1 MSKEEFIMDLKY
13 GVVPYLPEEIREAG
27 EMKIFTQMKNNDK
40 LLHGISIERED
51 GQPSPVIYVDEL
63 YEKYQIGLAMEHV
76 FEEFA
81 EAFETAWKESP
92 DIDRLNLSYE
102 AVKENITCRIVNL
115 KMNRNRLHEMK
126 YTPVGNGYGMTYHIE
141 LGEGKSIPV
150 TRGLAEAQGY
160 DMRLLCREAMKNTQ
174 EQHPA
179 VLQSMESVVFN
190 MVSGPEEQK
199 NLLSRN
205 EKLQTDTMYIL
216 GTDRKTFGAAA
227 LFYPEVKEQI
237 GELFQGDYYAIP
249 SSVHEFILIPDEM
262 GISAGALG
270 QMLKE
275 VNEKEVPAEDILG
288 DKVLKYSREERSLKT
303 MEPEKEKDTERGR

>member
-13 GVVPYLPEEIREAG
+13 GIGPYLPEEIREAG

-63 YEKYQIGLAMEHV
+63 YEKYQIGLPMEHV

-102 AVKENITCRIVNL
+102 AVKEKLTCRVINL

-141 LGEGKSIPV
+141 LGDGKSIPV
-150 TRGLAEAQGY
+150 TRGLAEVQGY

-179 VLQSMESVVFN
+179 VLQHIESVVFN
-190 MVSGPEEQK
+190 IVIGPEEQK
-199 NLLSRN
+199 NLLLRD
-205 EKLQTDTMYIL
+205 EKLQTDAMYIL

-262 GISAGALG
+262 GISAEALG

-303 MEPEKEKDTERGR
+303 MDPEKEKDTERGR